1 MFENEWQTRCAICG
15 TGILLGAIFLIAHF
29 PVILFTVPV
38 AVLFIGLT
46 ADPYHTHAIWYG
58 MMNAIGIFR
67 MDRLVPEDLEIYTV
81 QPHYFWLGEVGMSA
95 MLAGVFAVPAGIY
108 LAGRT
113 GIALAFILAM
123 IIFMPLFVF
132 LPKLIQRGMQADAQ
146 AVVDAFGKNEHV
158 MRVIWMLSIAIAG
171 LVVTKVLDPAAAQ
184 QVVGVLTTA
193 AP

>member
-15 TGILLGAIFLIAHF
+15 TGVLLGAIFLIAHF
-29 PVILFTVPV
+29 PVILFIVPV

-58 MMNAIGIFR
+58 MMNALGVFR
-67 MDRLVPEDLEIYTV
+67 IDRLDPEDLEIYTE
-81 QPHYFWLGEVGMSA
+81 QPHYFWLGEVGMASI
-95 MLAGVFAVPAGIY
+95 LAGTFAVPAGIY

-113 GIALAFILAM
+113 GIALAFILSM
-123 IIFMPLFVF
+123 IVFMPLFVF

-146 AVVDAFGKNEHV
+146 AVIDAFGKNEQV
-158 MRVIWMLSIAIAG
+158 MKVIWALFIAITG
-171 LVVTKVLDPAAAQ
+171 LVITKVLDPGMAQ
-184 QVVGVLTTA
+184 EVVGVMTTG